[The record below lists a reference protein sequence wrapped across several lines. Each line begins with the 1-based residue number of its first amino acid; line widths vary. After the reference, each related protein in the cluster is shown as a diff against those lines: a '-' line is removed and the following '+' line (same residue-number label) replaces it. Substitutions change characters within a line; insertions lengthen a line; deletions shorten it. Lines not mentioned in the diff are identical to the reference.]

1 MSNHFIN
8 VEIGFFISG
17 LAGIFAK
24 SVNAKRLVITHF
36 SQRYYPV
43 DHSVPEESV
52 TALIDQAIETFKS
65 NNVITAEGLTIVK
78 V

>member
-1 MSNHFIN
+1 M
-8 VEIGFFISG
+8 
-17 LAGIFAK
+17 AGMFAR

-43 DHSVPEESV
+43 NHLVPEESV
-52 TALIDQAIETFKS
+52 TVLIDQARETSES
-65 NNVITAEGLTIVK
+65 NAAIAAEDLMIVK

>member
-1 MSNHFIN
+1 M
-8 VEIGFFISG
+8 
-17 LAGIFAK
+17 FAK

-43 DHSVPEESV
+43 NHSILEESV
-52 TALIDQAIETFKS
+52 TVLIDQARETFES
-65 NNVITAEGLTIVK
+65 HDVIAAEDLMIVR

>member
-1 MSNHFIN
+1 M
-8 VEIGFFISG
+8 
-17 LAGIFAK
+17 FAK

-43 DHSVPEESV
+43 YHLVPEESV
-52 TALIDQAIETFKS
+52 TVLIDQARETFES
-65 NNVITAEGLTIVK
+65 NAAIAAEDLMIAK